1 MWSKYEP
8 KRTKGTHE
16 RDNPLSTYAEFSGFW
31 TPSPPLVRF
40 SRNLSVLLYA
50 KIGHFFDTPLPLSA
64 YVLNGRSL
72 RGLPLSTYAQRGR
85 GGVGPNAYVVYR
97 LSQARLRE
105 FAYKGGRGVQKA
117 GKSAY
122 VLNGSPLIYL
132 CIPFPGP

>member
-1 MWSKYEP
+1 MTETLAGDASLACKTNNTGGRVAIKP
-8 KRTKGTHE
+8 
-16 RDNPLSTYAEFSGFW
+16 
-31 TPSPPLVRF
+31 V
-40 SRNLSVLLYA
+40 SVKA
-50 KIGHFFDTPLPLSA
+50 
-64 YVLNGRSL
+64 V

-122 VLNGSPLIYL
+122 VLNGSPLSQRTLSRYY
-132 CIPFPGP
+132 GS